1 MLWPESRYPLFRIM
15 VIRVEVNL
23 SLNSAAYIAFSG
35 LSAAQVQISIA
46 SSNISNADTTGYTE
60 ETANQVST
68 VTGGAG
74 SGVEITGISTSVD
87 KLLLKALIGATSDL
101 GSADTTNNYLTELED
116 LYGTVDGSSSSSTTT
131 GTSLANTL
139 ASFESA
145 LSSLAATPS
154 SSSLQS
160 AALDALNAVT
170 TQLNETSSGIQN
182 LRANADQD
190 IASSVTSV
198 NTDLQQIATLNAQI
212 KQVAASGQSTAD
224 LEDQRNTAL
233 EDIASKMNVSY
244 YTTSSGDLQVYT
256 KSGQA
261 LVDSSGAHTIS
272 YTTAADVTSST
283 TYASGGFSGITV
295 NGVDITSQITS
306 GKIAALV
313 TLRDDTLPAAQ
324 SQLDELAQQLS
335 SSLNAISN
343 QGTSVPAP
351 TSLTGTASVTSSDAF
366 SGTGTVR
373 IAEVDSSGNLVS
385 YADLDLSSYTTVGS
399 LVTAIN
405 GISGVS
411 ASIDSSGQLVI
422 SATGSGDGVS
432 INEMTSS
439 VGSSDEG
446 FSDYFGLND
455 LVTGTSASD
464 IAVRSDVLDG
474 SAALPTSTLDNSA
487 TLTTGNSVLSSGSQT
502 VVNDL
507 YDALTGSTSFA
518 AAGGLAATTSTF
530 ANYAASIVS
539 YVAAQSSTAS
549 SNYTAKETAQSTY
562 SSSLSSESG
571 VNLDEESARL
581 SSLQNEYSA
590 ASELISAINSMFS
603 ALITAIQSG

>member
-1 MLWPESRYPLFRIM
+1 M
-15 VIRVEVNL
+15 EVNL
-23 SLNSAAYIAFSG
+23 SLDSARLIAFSG
-35 LSAAQVQISIA
+35 LSAATVQISIA

-60 ETANQVST
+60 EVGNQVST
-68 VTGGAG
+68 VTGGSG
-74 SGVEITGISTSVD
+74 SGVEITGISTNVD
-87 KLLLKALIGATSDL
+87 KLLLKSLIGATSDL
-101 GSADTTNNYLTELED
+101 GSANTTNSYLTELEN
-116 LYGTVDGSSSSSTTT
+116 LYGTVNGSSSSSSTAT

-145 LSSLAATPS
+145 LSSLSATPS

-160 AALDALNAVT
+160 AALQALNDVT

-190 IASSVTSV
+190 IASSVGSV
-198 NTDLQQIATLNAQI
+198 NTDLQQIASLNSEI
-212 KQVAASGQSTAD
+212 KQQAASGQSTAD

-244 YTTSSGDLQVYT
+244 CTTSSGDLQVYT
-256 KSGQA
+256 SSGQA

-272 YTTAADVTSST
+272 YTAASNVTSST

-306 GKIAALV
+306 GKIGSLI
-313 TLRDDTLPAAQ
+313 TLRDDTLPAGQ
-324 SQLDELAQQLS
+324 SQLDQLAQQLT
-335 SSLNAISN
+335 SSLNAVSN
-343 QGTSVPAP
+343 QGTSVPPP
-351 TSLTGTASVTSSDAF
+351 TTLTGTTSVTSSTAF

-373 IAEVDSSGNLVS
+373 IAETDSSGNLVS
-385 YADLDLSSYTTVGS
+385 YADLSLSSYSTVGQVVS
-399 LVTAIN
+399 AIN
-405 GISGVS
+405 GISGLS
-411 ASIDSSGQLVI
+411 ASINSSGQLVI

-439 VGSSDEG
+439 VGSSSEG

-455 LVTGTSASD
+455 LLTGTSASN
-464 IAVRSDVLDG
+464 IAVRSDLLSG
-474 SAALPTSTLDNSA
+474 SAALPTSTLSSSS
-487 TLTTGNSVLSSGSQT
+487 TLTTGSSVLSSGSQT
-502 VVNDL
+502 VVNNL
-507 YDALTGSTSFA
+507 YSALTGSTSFA
-518 AAGGLAATTSTF
+518 AAGGLAATTGTF

-539 YVAAQSSTAS
+539 YAATQASTAS

-571 VNLDEESARL
+571 VNLDQESARL

-590 ASELISAINSMFS
+590 ASELITTIEQMFS
-603 ALITAIQSG
+603 SLISAMQAG

>member
-198 NTDLQQIATLNAQI
+198 NTDLQQIASLNAQI

-411 ASIDSSGQLVI
+411 ASIDSSGHLVI

>member
-198 NTDLQQIATLNAQI
+198 NTDLQQIASLNAQI

-324 SQLDELAQQLS
+324 SQLDELAQQLT
-335 SSLNAISN
+335 SSLNAVSN
-343 QGTSVPAP
+343 QGTSVPPP

-411 ASIDSSGQLVI
+411 ASIDSSGHLVI

-439 VGSSDEG
+439 VGSSNEG

-455 LVTGTSASD
+455 LVTGTSTSD
-464 IAVRSDVLDG
+464 IAVRSDLLDG

>member
-1 MLWPESRYPLFRIM
+1 
-15 VIRVEVNL
+15 VEVNL

-35 LSAAQVQISIA
+35 LSAAQVQIAIA

-60 ETANQVST
+60 EVANQEST

-74 SGVEITGISTSVD
+74 SGVQITGISTTID
-87 KLLLKALIGATSDL
+87 QLLLKSLIGATSDL
-101 GSADTTNNYLTELED
+101 GSANTTNNYLTELED
-116 LYGTVDGSSSSSTTT
+116 LYGTVDGSSTGSEAT

-145 LSSLAATPS
+145 LSSLSATPS

-160 AALDALNAVT
+160 AALQALGDVT
-170 TQLNETSSGIQN
+170 NQLNETSSGIQK

-190 IASSVTSV
+190 IGSAVGSV
-198 NTDLQQIATLNAQI
+198 NTDLQQIASLNSEI
-212 KQVAASGQSTAD
+212 KQQAAAGQPTAD

-244 YTTSSGDLQVYT
+244 TTTSSGDLQVYT
-256 KSGQA
+256 SSGQV
-261 LVDSSGAHTIS
+261 LVDSSGARTIS
-272 YTTAADVTSST
+272 YTPASNVTSST
-283 TYASGGFSGITV
+283 TYPSGGISAITV

-306 GKIAALV
+306 GNIGSLI
-313 TLRDDTLPAAQ
+313 TLRDKTLPAAQ
-324 SQLDELAQQLS
+324 SQLDQLAQQLT

-343 QGTSVPAP
+343 QGTSVPPP
-351 TSLTGTASVTSSDAF
+351 TTLTGTATGLTSSTAF

-385 YADLDLSSYTTVGS
+385 YQDLNLSSYTTVGQVVS
-399 LVTAIN
+399 AIN
-405 GISGVS
+405 GISGLS
-411 ASIDSSGQLVI
+411 ASINSSGQLVV

-439 VGSSDEG
+439 VGSSNEG

-455 LVTGTSASD
+455 LLTGTSASN
-464 IAVRSDVLDG
+464 IAVRSDLLDG

-487 TLTTGNSVLSSGSQT
+487 TLTTGNSVLASGSQT
-502 VVNDL
+502 IVNDL
-507 YDALTGSTSFA
+507 DNAMTGSTSFA
-518 AAGGLAATTSTF
+518 ATGGLAATTGTF

-539 YVAAQSSTAS
+539 YVATLSSTAS

-571 VNLDEESARL
+571 VNLDQESARL

-590 ASELISAINSMFS
+590 ASELITTINQMFSSLISAIQ
-603 ALITAIQSG
+603 AG

>member
-1 MLWPESRYPLFRIM
+1 M
-15 VIRVEVNL
+15 

-60 ETANQVST
+60 EVANQEAT
-68 VTGGAG
+68 VTGSAG
-74 SGVEITGISTSVD
+74 SGVEITGISTNID
-87 KLLLKALIGATSDL
+87 KLLFKSLIGATSDL
-101 GSADTTNNYLTELED
+101 GSADTTNTYLTELED
-116 LYGTVDGSSSSSTTT
+116 LYGTVDGSSSSSVAT

-145 LSSLAATPS
+145 LSSLSATPS

-160 AALDALNAVT
+160 AALQALSDAT
-170 TQLNETSSGIQN
+170 TQLNETSSGIQS

-190 IASSVTSV
+190 IASSVQSV
-198 NTDLQQIATLNAQI
+198 NTDLQQIASLNAEI
-212 KQVAASGQSTAD
+212 KQEAATGQSTAD
-224 LEDQRNTAL
+224 LEDQRNAAL
-233 EDIASKMNVSY
+233 QDVASKMNVSY

-256 KSGQA
+256 ASGQA
-261 LVDSSGAHTIS
+261 LVDSSGARTIS
-272 YTTAADVTSST
+272 YTTASNVTSST

-313 TLRDDTLPAAQ
+313 TLRDNTLPAAQ
-324 SQLDELAQQLS
+324 SQLDELAQQLT
-335 SSLNAISN
+335 SSLNAVSN
-343 QGTSVPAP
+343 QGTSVPPP
-351 TSLTGTASVTSSDAF
+351 TTLTGTASVTSGTAF

-373 IAEVDSSGNLVS
+373 IAEVDSSGNVVS
-385 YADLDLSSYTTVGS
+385 YQDLDLSSYTTVGS
-399 LVTAIN
+399 LVSAIN
-405 GISGVS
+405 GISGLS
-411 ASIDSSGQLVI
+411 ASVDSNGHLVV

-439 VGSSDEG
+439 VGSSGQG

-455 LVTGTSASD
+455 LLTGTNASD
-464 IAVRSDVLDG
+464 IAVRSDLLDG
-474 SAALPTSTLDNSA
+474 SAALPTSTLSDAS
-487 TLTTGNSVLSSGSQT
+487 TLTTGSSVLSSGSQT

-507 YDALTGSTSFA
+507 YSALTGSTSFA
-518 AAGGLAATTSTF
+518 AAGGLAATTGSF

-539 YVAAQSSTAS
+539 NVATKASQAS
-549 SNYTAKETAQSTY
+549 SIYTAKETAQSTY

-571 VNLDEESARL
+571 VNLDQESARL

-590 ASELISAINSMFS
+590 ASELITTIDQMFS
-603 ALITAIQSG
+603 SLIAAIQAG